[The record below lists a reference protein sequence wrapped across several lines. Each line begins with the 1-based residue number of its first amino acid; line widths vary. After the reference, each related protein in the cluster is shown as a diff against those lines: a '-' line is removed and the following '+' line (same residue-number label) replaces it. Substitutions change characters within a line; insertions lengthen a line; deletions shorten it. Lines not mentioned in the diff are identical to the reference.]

1 MPASKNSPLVLSPR
15 VAAAKAAGTPLVA
28 LESTIVTHGMPY
40 PQNLRTAQSVE
51 AAVRASGAEPATIA
65 VIDGALRIGL
75 EDSELAALAEAS
87 GVLKLSRA
95 ERAFATAFGRTGSTT
110 VAATMIAARA
120 AGIGVFATGGI
131 GGVHRGGATSL
142 DVSADLEE
150 LGRTD
155 VIVVCAGA
163 KAILDIGLTLEYLET
178 KGVPV
183 VVYGSDELP
192 AFWSRESGHKAPLRL
207 DHSREIAQFQRA
219 RTALGIEGG
228 MLVANPLGDEHAIP
242 RETIERWIDRALADA
257 TAAGVTGKA
266 VTPFLLGRI
275 VELSDGRSLEANIA
289 LIEANAKLA
298 AEIAVS
304 MAES

>member
-1 MPASKNSPLVLSPR
+1 MPAKTPPLVLSPR
-15 VAAAKAAGTPLVA
+15 VAAAKAAGAPLVA
-28 LESTIVTHGMPY
+28 LESTIVTHGMPH
-40 PQNLRTAQSVE
+40 PQNFRTALAVE
-51 AAVRASGAEPATIA
+51 AAVRAAGAEPATIA
-65 VIDGALRIGL
+65 VLDGVLRIGL
-75 EDSELAALAEAS
+75 EEDELAALAEAA

-95 ERAFATAFGRTGSTT
+95 DLAFAVAFGRTGSTT

-120 AGIGVFATGGI
+120 AGISVFATGGI
-131 GGVHRGGATSL
+131 GGVHRGGASSL

-150 LGRTD
+150 LARTD
-155 VIVVCAGA
+155 VIVVSAGA

-183 VVYGSDELP
+183 VAYGSDELP

-207 DHSREIAQFQRA
+207 DRAEEIARFQKARA
-219 RTALGIEGG
+219 DLGIDGG
-228 MLVANPLGDEHAIP
+228 MLVANPLSAEHAIP
-242 RETIERWIDRALADA
+242 RSTIEGWIDRALADA
-257 TAAGVTGKA
+257 TAAGVVGKA

-298 AEIAVS
+298 GEIAV
-304 MAES
+304 ALATR